1 MDDWQLLNEYST
13 RNSEEAFRALADR
26 YAGLVY
32 HAALRQVRHPHLA
45 QDVTQAVFIALTH
58 KAAGLSNHVVLS
70 GWLLRATRFAV
81 LNLSRQ
87 ETRRRLHEQEAC
99 AMEIPP
105 ESSEAG
111 AVWEQI
117 SPHLDD
123 ALNRL
128 SKTDRAAVAIRYF
141 ENKSHKE
148 VAQALGV
155 SEEAAKRRV
164 SRAVDKLRLIFTRRG
179 IVAPVAV
186 LAAAFADCGVQ
197 AAPAGLASCL
207 TAAAGS
213 ASLTPTLTL
222 AKGVL
227 KLMAWTKLKTT
238 ILVAAGVLLTV
249 GTATLTVHAIKQ
261 RQDDQNHDYSWQV
274 ENPVPNFANHAYST
288 MGLARP
294 QVTIL
299 PAKFHRKAGSYLQT
313 YNLDSQG
320 SVQGRPDP
328 YSSWT
333 AVALVGNQRRT
344 NPTFSTGGGMTA

>member
-26 YAGLVY
+26 YAGMVY
-32 HAALRQVRHPHLA
+32 HAALRQVRDPHLA

-58 KAAGLSNHVVLS
+58 KAAGISKGVVLS

-87 ETRRRLHEQEAC
+87 ETRRRRYEQKAC
-99 AMEIPP
+99 AMEITP

-123 ALNRL
+123 ALHRL
-128 SKTDRAAVAIRYF
+128 SKTDRAAVAIRFF

-164 SRAVDKLRLIFTRRG
+164 ARALEKLRVIFARRG
-179 IVAPVAV
+179 IVAPGAV
-186 LAAAFADCGVQ
+186 LVAAFTACATQ
-197 AAPAGLASCL
+197 AAPAGLAASV
-207 TAAAGS
+207 TAAAAES
-213 ASLTPTLTL
+213 AVLTPTLTL
-222 AKGVL
+222 AKGIL

-238 ILVAAGVLLTV
+238 IVVAAGLLLAV
-249 GTATLTVHAIKQ
+249 GTTTLTIHAI
-261 RQDDQNHDYSWQV
+261 RQHHDDQNHDYSWQV
-274 ENPVPNFANHAYST
+274 ETPVANFANHAYST

-299 PAKFHRKAGSYLQT
+299 PAKFHRKNGAYLQT
-313 YNLDSQG
+313 YNLDGSQTTSREIPG
-320 SVQGRPDP
+320 HIPPGPLLPWSITTD
-328 YSSWT
+328 
-333 AVALVGNQRRT
+333 
-344 NPTFSTGGGMTA
+344 